1 MKKKLKKIPVVYFF
15 LIPWFLGLVLLKI
28 VPFLISLVL
37 SFTSYNLIDSPEFI
51 GFGNYTKMFTADPI
65 FIKSIIATFKYSFI
79 TVPLVLVVS
88 LLVATILNFKIKG
101 VNFFRSVYYIPS
113 ILGGN
118 VAVAILWQSLFA
130 NDGILNMVL
139 SIVGI
144 DAIPWLVNPNTALFT
159 IGLLRAWQ
167 FGSTM
172 VIFLAALQNVPK
184 SLYEA
189 AEIDGAGKI
198 TQFFNV
204 TLPII
209 TPVVLFNFVMGLVH
223 AFQEFNA
230 PYLITNGGPMHSTY
244 LMNMYI
250 YESAFKTY
258 NMGYASA
265 LSWILFLIIMTFT
278 LMVFRSSK
286 YWVHYSD

>member
-1 MKKKLKKIPVVYFF
+1 MRKKIPTVYFF
-15 LIPWFLGLVLLKI
+15 LIPWFLGVVLLKLL
-28 VPFLISLVL
+28 PFAISLVL
-37 SFTSYNLIDSPEFI
+37 SFTNYDLINSPEFI
-51 GFGNYTKMFTADPI
+51 GLGNYVKMFTDDPI
-65 FIKSIIATFKYSFI
+65 FVKSIVATFKYAFI

-88 LLVATILNFKIKG
+88 LLVATVLNFRIKG

-130 NDGILNMVL
+130 TDGIINMV
-139 SIVGI
+139 IGVVGI
-144 DAIPWLVNPNTALFT
+144 DPIPWLVNPNLALFS

-172 VIFLAALQNVPK
+172 VIFLAALQNVPR

-189 AEIDGAGKI
+189 AELDGANKVK
-198 TQFFNV
+198 QFFNV

-250 YESAFKTY
+250 YESAFTKY

-265 LSWILFLIIMTFT
+265 LSWILFLIIMAFT

>member
-1 MKKKLKKIPVVYFF
+1 MKRKIPTVYFF
-15 LIPWFLGLVLLKI
+15 LIPWFLGVVLLKLI
-28 VPFLISLVL
+28 PFAISLVL
-37 SFTSYNLIDSPEFI
+37 SFTSYDLINKPEFI
-51 GFGNYTKMFTADPI
+51 GFGNYVTMFTNDPV
-65 FIKSIIATFKYSFI
+65 FIKSILATFKYALI

-88 LLVATILNFKIKG
+88 LLVATVLNFRIKG

-130 NDGILNMVL
+130 SDGIINMVL
-139 SIVGI
+139 GTVGI
-144 DAIPWLVNPNTALFT
+144 DPIPWLVNPNTALFT

-184 SLYEA
+184 ALYEA
-189 AEIDGAGKI
+189 AELDGASKVK
-198 TQFFNV
+198 QFFNV

-230 PYLITNGGPMHSTY
+230 PYLITDGGPMHSTY

-250 YESAFKTY
+250 YESAFTRY

-265 LSWILFLIIMTFT
+265 LSWILFLIIMAFT
-278 LMVFRSSK
+278 LLVFRSSK

>member
-1 MKKKLKKIPVVYFF
+1 MKKKIPMVYLF
-15 LIPWFLGLVLLKI
+15 LIPWFIGIIALKLL
-28 VPFLISLVL
+28 PFLISFVL
-37 SFTSYNLIDSPEFI
+37 SFTSYNLIDSPNFI
-51 GFGNYTKMFTADPI
+51 GFDNYINMFTNDPI
-65 FIKSIIATFKYSFI
+65 FIKSLIVSFKYAFM

-88 LLVATILNFKIKG
+88 LMVATILNFNIKG

-130 NDGILNMVL
+130 TDGIINMV
-139 SIVGI
+139 IGI
-144 DAIPWLVNPNTALFT
+144 FGVDPISWLVNPNTALFT
-159 IGLLRAWQ
+159 ISLLKAWQ

-172 VIFLAALQNVPK
+172 VIFLGALQNVPK

-198 TQFFNV
+198 KQFFNV
-204 TLPII
+204 TVPII
-209 TPVVLFNFVMGLVH
+209 TPVILFNFIMGLVH
-223 AFQEFNA
+223 AFQEFNG
-230 PYLITNGGPMHSTY
+230 PYLITDGGPMHSTY

-250 YESAFKTY
+250 YESAFVKY

-265 LSWILFLIIMTFT
+265 LSWILFIIIMVFT
-278 LMVFRSSK
+278 LAVFRSSK

>member
-1 MKKKLKKIPVVYFF
+1 MRKKIPTVYFF
-15 LIPWFLGLVLLKI
+15 LIPWFLGVVLLKLL
-28 VPFLISLVL
+28 PFAISLVL
-37 SFTSYNLIDSPEFI
+37 SFTNYDLINSPDFI
-51 GFGNYTKMFTADPI
+51 GLGNYVKMFTDDPI
-65 FIKSIIATFKYSFI
+65 FVKSIVATFKYAFI

-88 LLVATILNFKIKG
+88 LLVATVLNFRIKG

-130 NDGILNMVL
+130 TDGIINMV
-139 SIVGI
+139 IGVVGI
-144 DAIPWLVNPNTALFT
+144 DPIPWLVNPNLALFS

-172 VIFLAALQNVPK
+172 VIFLAALQNVPR

-189 AEIDGAGKI
+189 AELDGANKVK
-198 TQFFNV
+198 QFFNV

-230 PYLITNGGPMHSTY
+230 PYLITDGGAMHSTY

-250 YESAFKTY
+250 YESAFTKY

-265 LSWILFLIIMTFT
+265 LSWILFIIIMSFT
-278 LMVFRSSK
+278 LLVFRSSK

>member
-1 MKKKLKKIPVVYFF
+1 MKRKIPTVYFF
-15 LIPWFLGLVLLKI
+15 LIPWFLGVVLLKI
-28 VPFLISLVL
+28 VPFLISFVL
-37 SFTSYNLIDSPEFI
+37 SFTSYNLIDSPSFI
-51 GFGNYTKMFTADPI
+51 GFGNYIKMFTDDPI
-65 FIKSIIATFKYSFI
+65 FAKSIVATFKYAFI

-88 LLVATILNFKIKG
+88 LMVATILNFKIKG

-130 NDGILNMVL
+130 NDGIINMVL
-139 SIVGI
+139 GVFNI

-198 TQFFNV
+198 KQFFNV

-230 PYLITNGGPMHSTY
+230 PYLITDGGPMHSTY

-250 YESAFKTY
+250 YESAFTTY

-265 LSWILFLIIMTFT
+265 LSWVLFIIIMVFT

>member
-1 MKKKLKKIPVVYFF
+1 MRRKIPTVYFF
-15 LIPWFLGLVLLKI
+15 LIPWFLGVVLLKLL
-28 VPFLISLVL
+28 PFAISLVL
-37 SFTSYNLIDSPEFI
+37 SFTNYDLINSPEFI
-51 GFGNYTKMFTADPI
+51 GLGNYVKMFTDDPI
-65 FIKSIIATFKYSFI
+65 FVKSIVATFKYAFI

-88 LLVATILNFKIKG
+88 LLVATVLNFRIKG

-130 NDGILNMVL
+130 TDGIINMV
-139 SIVGI
+139 IGVVGI
-144 DAIPWLVNPNTALFT
+144 DPIPWLVNPNLALFS

-172 VIFLAALQNVPK
+172 VIFLAALQNVPR

-189 AEIDGAGKI
+189 AELDGANKVK
-198 TQFFNV
+198 QFFNV

-230 PYLITNGGPMHSTY
+230 PYLITDGGPMHSTY

-250 YESAFKTY
+250 YESAFTNY

-265 LSWILFLIIMTFT
+265 LSWVLFLIIMSFT
-278 LMVFRSSK
+278 LLVFRSSK

>member
-1 MKKKLKKIPVVYFF
+1 MKKKIPMVYLF
-15 LIPWFLGLVLLKI
+15 LIPWFIGIIALKLL
-28 VPFLISLVL
+28 PFLISFVL
-37 SFTSYNLIDSPEFI
+37 SFTSYNLIDSPNFI
-51 GFGNYTKMFTADPI
+51 GFDNYINMFTNDPI
-65 FIKSIIATFKYSFI
+65 FIKSLIVSFKYAFM

-88 LLVATILNFKIKG
+88 LMVATILNFNIKG

-130 NDGILNMVL
+130 TDGIINMV
-139 SIVGI
+139 IGI
-144 DAIPWLVNPNTALFT
+144 FGVDPISWLVNPNTALFT
-159 IGLLRAWQ
+159 ISLLKAWQ

-172 VIFLAALQNVPK
+172 VIFLGALQNVPK

-198 TQFFNV
+198 KQFFNV
-204 TLPII
+204 TVPII
-209 TPVVLFNFVMGLVH
+209 TPVILFNFIMGLVH
-223 AFQEFNA
+223 AFQEFNG
-230 PYLITNGGPMHSTY
+230 PYLITDGGPMHSTY

-250 YESAFKTY
+250 YESAFVKY

-265 LSWILFLIIMTFT
+265 LSWVLFIIIMAFT
-278 LMVFRSSK
+278 LVVFRSSK

>member
-1 MKKKLKKIPVVYFF
+1 MKRKIPTVYFF
-15 LIPWFLGLVLLKI
+15 LIPWFVGVVLLKLI
-28 VPFLISLVL
+28 PFGISLVL
-37 SFTSYNLIDSPEFI
+37 SFTSYDLINQPEFI
-51 GFGNYTKMFTADPI
+51 GLGNYITMFTNDPV
-65 FIKSIIATFKYSFI
+65 FVTSIIATFKYALI

-88 LLVATILNFKIKG
+88 LLVATVLNFKIKG

-130 NDGILNMVL
+130 SDGIINMVL
-139 SIVGI
+139 GIVGI
-144 DAIPWLVNPNTALFT
+144 DPVPWLVNPNTALFT

-189 AEIDGAGKI
+189 AELDGAGKI
-198 TQFFNV
+198 KQFFNV

-230 PYLITNGGPMHSTY
+230 PYLITDGGPMHSTY

-250 YESAFKTY
+250 YESAFTRY

-265 LSWILFLIIMTFT
+265 LSWVLFLIIMVFT
-278 LMVFRSSK
+278 LLVFRSSK

>member
-1 MKKKLKKIPVVYFF
+1 MKRKIPTVYLF
-15 LIPWFLGLVLLKI
+15 LVPWFIGIIFLKLL
-28 VPFLISLVL
+28 PFIISFIL
-37 SFTSYNLIDSPEFI
+37 SFTSYNLIDSPTFI
-51 GFGNYTKMFTADPI
+51 GLGNYIKMFTDDPI
-65 FIKSIIATFKYSFI
+65 FIKSMIVTFKYAFL

-88 LLVATILNFKIKG
+88 LFVATILNFKIKG

-130 NDGILNMVL
+130 TDGIINMIIGFFGVDPI
-139 SIVGI
+139 S
-144 DAIPWLVNPNTALFT
+144 WLVNPNTALFT
-159 IGLLRAWQ
+159 ISLLKAWQ

-172 VIFLAALQNVPK
+172 VIFLAALQNVPR

-189 AEIDGAGKI
+189 AEIDGASKI
-198 TQFFNV
+198 KQFFNV
-204 TLPII
+204 TVPII
-209 TPVVLFNFVMGLVH
+209 TPVILFNFIMGLVH
-223 AFQEFNA
+223 AFQEFNG

-250 YESAFKTY
+250 YESAFTKY

-265 LSWILFLIIMTFT
+265 LSWILFIIIMAFT
-278 LMVFRSSK
+278 LVVFRSSK

>member
-1 MKKKLKKIPVVYFF
+1 MRKKVPTVYFF
-15 LIPWFLGLVLLKI
+15 LIPWFLGVVLLKLL
-28 VPFLISLVL
+28 PFAISLFL
-37 SFTSYNLIDSPEFI
+37 SFTSYDLINTPEFI
-51 GFGNYTKMFTADPI
+51 GVGNYVKMFTDDPI
-65 FIKSIIATFKYSFI
+65 FTKSIVATFKYAFI

-88 LLVATILNFKIKG
+88 LLVATVLNFRIKG

-130 NDGILNMVL
+130 TDGLINMV
-139 SIVGI
+139 IGYVGI
-144 DAIPWLVNPNTALFT
+144 DPIPWLVNPNLALFS

-189 AEIDGAGKI
+189 AELDGANKVK
-198 TQFFNV
+198 QFFNV

-230 PYLITNGGPMHSTY
+230 PYLITGGGPMHSTY

-250 YESAFKTY
+250 YESAFTKY

-265 LSWILFLIIMTFT
+265 LSWVLFIIIMLFT
-278 LMVFRSSK
+278 LVVFRSSK

>member
-1 MKKKLKKIPVVYFF
+1 MKRKIPTVYFF
-15 LIPWFLGLVLLKI
+15 LIPWFLGVVLLKL
-28 VPFLISLVL
+28 VPFGISLVL
-37 SFTSYNLIDSPEFI
+37 SFTSYDLINQPEFI
-51 GFGNYTKMFTADPI
+51 GFGNYITMFTNDPV
-65 FIKSIIATFKYSFI
+65 FVTSILATFKYSLI
-79 TVPLVLVVS
+79 TVPLVLVAS
-88 LLVATILNFKIKG
+88 LLVATVLNFKIKG

-130 NDGILNMVL
+130 SDGIINMVL
-139 SIVGI
+139 GVVGI
-144 DAIPWLVNPNTALFT
+144 DPIPWLVNPNTALFT

-189 AEIDGAGKI
+189 AELDGANKI
-198 TQFFNV
+198 KQFFNV

-230 PYLITNGGPMHSTY
+230 PYLITDGGPMHSTY

-250 YESAFKTY
+250 YESAFTRY

-265 LSWILFLIIMTFT
+265 LSWVLFLIIMVFT
-278 LMVFRSSK
+278 LLVFKSSK